1 MLAVCVVHYN
11 RPVSHSAEGRRLFV
25 AIMFSVLAIPAGA
38 QDRTIELAGRST
50 AVWEPT
56 AVAGQRGPA
65 PVLIFSHG
73 FGGCAIGVSYLMKA
87 LAEHGYWVFA
97 PQHKDGNCNRRPPGR
112 PEEPFRN
119 AAQWSERTYSQRRDD
134 VIALEG
140 ALKLDRRYA
149 ARVDFSRLGYLG
161 HSLGG
166 YTVLALAGAWPTWLS
181 APRPRAV
188 LAMSPYVEPF
198 LSLGT
203 LGDVNVPV
211 MLQGGTVD
219 FGITPSLT
227 RAGGAYDALHAPKYL
242 VVFTGARHLSWGNG
256 GSADIHA
263 AIVESA
269 IAFFDHYVRHQPA
282 MSTLTDAGAG
292 VASLR
297 FDSELGT
304 STDVMV
310 PARSVRPRG
319 SHGD

>member
-1 MLAVCVVHYN
+1 MSMVCGVHYN
-11 RPVSHSAEGRRLFV
+11 RPVNHPAEGRRLFV
-25 AIMFSVLAIPAGA
+25 VLAFSVLAARAGA

-56 AVAGQRGPA
+56 AVAGRRGPA

-73 FGGCAIGVSYLMKA
+73 FGGCATGVSYLMKA

-97 PQHKDGNCNRRPPGR
+97 PQHKDGGCSRRAPGR

-119 AAQWSERTYSQRRDD
+119 AGQWSERTYSERRDD

-149 ARVDFSRLGYLG
+149 SEVDFSRLGYLG

-166 YTVLALAGAWPTWLS
+166 YTALGLAGAWPTWVS

-198 LSLGT
+198 LSRST
-203 LGDVNVPV
+203 LGDVSVPV

-227 RAGGAYDALHAPKYL
+227 RTGGAYDVLHAPKYL

-269 IAFFDHYVRHQPA
+269 VAFFDHYVRSQPA
-282 MSTLTDAGAG
+282 SIALTTVGAG

-297 FDSELGT
+297 FDSELGK
-304 STDVMV
+304 STDMPV
-310 PARSVRPRG
+310 PARRVRPR
-319 SHGD
+319 